1 MKNGNIKVGDDYK
14 WEGHY
19 FDGFVLN
26 GKDINP
32 DKLSCVRK
40 RRLIE
45 KESYKTKYLSGIN
58 KIVSIEEID
67 FCGYLCTKI
76 LLDNNKE
83 MYISL

>member
-1 MKNGNIKVGDDYK
+1 MNKNIKVGDDYK

-26 GKDINP
+26 GKEIDT
-32 DKLSCVRK
+32 DKLSDVRK

-67 FCGYLCTKI
+67 FCGQLCTKI
-76 LLDNNKE
+76 VLDNNKE
-83 MYISL
+83 MYIGL

>member
-1 MKNGNIKVGDDYK
+1 MNKNIKVGDDYK

-32 DKLSCVRK
+32 HKLSSVRK

-67 FCGYLCTKI
+67 FCGHLSTKI
-76 LLDNNKE
+76 VLDNNKE
-83 MYISL
+83 MYIGL